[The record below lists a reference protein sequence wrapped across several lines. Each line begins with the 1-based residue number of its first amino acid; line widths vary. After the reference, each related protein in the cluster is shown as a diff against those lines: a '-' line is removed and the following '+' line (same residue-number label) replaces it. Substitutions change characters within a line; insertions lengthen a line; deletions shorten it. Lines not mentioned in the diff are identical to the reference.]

1 MSSKVSYAF
10 LGDDNSSSKN
20 ASAFPLI
27 TGSSGDGGS
36 DFSLQTP
43 SPVAVAHNTT
53 TASITVPTPIGGA
66 SPYSYSAALSY
77 DSTDN
82 YTAYVS
88 SITSTTLSLAGLVN
102 GQTVGVIITV
112 TDANG
117 DTARTTAYATVA
129 SAGGG
134 AMSPGAF
141 PASQSLAAN
150 STTTDIVFN
159 AVSGT
164 ITEPVTY
171 VATIISGPGAVSNT
185 GLTATLTGLIDGETT
200 LVRLR
205 ATDSN
210 GSPRTADAYALVSVA
225 DNTSSLAWKTIRQFN
240 FKEQTP
246 VTFVSGAQTVNLVD
260 ENTSETVPCT
270 LTYSM
275 GSGSFANLTCG
286 LSEANGWRHHFT
298 TSTASATFVR
308 GPLVIPL
315 GLTLGLDDEVR
326 IIIVGKSL
334 QPVSANSF
342 YFQVTN
348 DGSASED
355 ATKANGFRLLRNGAA
370 SAMYLRAGSAS
381 GSIISNSS
389 TPPCPVA
396 WYDGTVV
403 LTTTLVFPRRCTRA
417 YIEVSGTGS
426 VLSADLG
433 HISIAPSSNAVR
445 GGWGTGKKELTL
457 QHMSSNGAAN
467 GLGNQ
472 YSEIHSITIQRR
484 TIA

>member
-20 ASAFPLI
+20 ASAFPLV
-27 TGSSGDGGS
+27 TGSSGS
-36 DFSLQTP
+36 EESSFTLSTP
-43 SPVAVAHNTT
+43 APAAVAYNTT
-53 TASITVPTPIGGA
+53 TASITVTTPSGGA

-77 DSTDN
+77 DSTDD

-117 DTARTTAYATVA
+117 DTARVTAYATVA
-129 SAGGG
+129 AAAAGV
-134 AMSPGAF
+134 MTPGAF
-141 PASQSLAAN
+141 PASQSLGGG

-159 AVSGT
+159 AIGGTSTAPVS
-164 ITEPVTY
+164 Y
-171 VATIISGPGAVSNT
+171 VASIISGPGAVSNT

-225 DNTSSLAWKTIRQFN
+225 DSTSALAWKTIRQFN

-260 ENTSETVPCT
+260 ENTSETVACT

-275 GSGSFANLTCG
+275 GSGSFATMTCG
-286 LSEANGWRHHFT
+286 FSEANGWRHQWA
-298 TSTASATFVR
+298 STGTGTYVR

-334 QPVSANSF
+334 QPASGNSF

-355 ATKANGFRLLRNGAA
+355 AAKANGFRLLRNGAA

-381 GSIISNSS
+381 GSIVSNSS

-403 LTTTLVFPRRCTRA
+403 LTTTLVFPRRGTRA

-433 HISIAPSSNAVR
+433 HISTAPSHNAVR
-445 GGWGTGKKELTL
+445 GGWASGKKELTL
-457 QHMSSNGAAN
+457 QHMGSNGAGN